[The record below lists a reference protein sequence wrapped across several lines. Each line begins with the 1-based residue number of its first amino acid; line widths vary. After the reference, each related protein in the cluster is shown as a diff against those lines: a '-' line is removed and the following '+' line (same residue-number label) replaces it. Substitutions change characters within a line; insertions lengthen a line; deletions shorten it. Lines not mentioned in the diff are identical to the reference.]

1 MLLFQPSGGSPAQA
15 ICEAICFYNIRECG
29 VMQAAFPAGSNGLS
43 CRKSLVQGVTLKMGQ
58 KREVRAGWWRGGKRE
73 LLEAREQLELSE
85 ELVFSW
91 AGEALAE

>member
-1 MLLFQPSGGSPAQA
+1 M
-15 ICEAICFYNIRECG
+15 
-29 VMQAAFPAGSNGLS
+29 
-43 CRKSLVQGVTLKMGQ
+43 QGVTLKMGQ
-58 KREVRAGWWRGGKRE
+58 KQEVRAGWWRGGKRE